1 MDEIKIAR
9 IKAIDKEV
17 TESTQQLI
25 ALEKKI
31 LELLKEY
38 ISISSK
44 SINVVD
50 KPVMNIHTRGG
61 GK

>member
-61 GK
+61 G